1 MRELAEIARSLATAS
16 SLSAAVLDLQRDIC
30 KLLRVNEALCLFIDW
45 PRRTVWSTAGR
56 LGERISELVT
66 DVAGRGKREVLG
78 NTLIQPI
85 GASPARAVL
94 GLRRPSG
101 STFDL
106 TEQAMIA
113 TLATGIAPSIE
124 RLITAR

>member
-1 MRELAEIARSLATAS
+1 MRELSAIARSLATAS
-16 SLSAAVLDLQRDIC
+16 SLSAAVVELQRDIC
-30 KLLRVNEALCLFIDW
+30 KLLRVTDALCLLIDW
-45 PRRTVWSTAGR
+45 PRRTVWSTTGK
-56 LGERISELVT
+56 LGDRISALVT

-78 NTLIQPI
+78 STLIQPI
-85 GASPARAVL
+85 GPSPARAVL

-101 STFDL
+101 STFEL

-113 TLATGIAPSIE
+113 TLASGIAPSLD